1 MPFIFTDHSRRS
13 YSVRMIQAKNARFL
27 NSLLLVMLIQI
38 GLFLL
43 PAKGSVEYGPF
54 DLQVHTATSHVLV
67 VTFSDGFEP
76 ERLPVDPLETDNT
89 DWQVNA
95 HAPVAVHHT
104 VRTIDELPKQKDG
117 TYPIE
122 TGYAIYLDIGEPLVN
137 GNTYEISGPFGSIKL
152 LFNDRNILNE
162 SLKVNQVGYHPQSTV
177 RYANLGVYLGS
188 GGPVKLELPLEY
200 RVLRFVDKQPVHT
213 GTAEYRGDD
222 TLVDPKIVSSGE
234 HVYRLDL
241 SPVPAGGPYVVHVPG
256 WGISHPFE
264 ISSEAIG
271 TIAATALRGLYHQRC
286 GIALEAPWTAY
297 TRDACHTQVALTRT
311 PWVNSPSIT
320 VPKDMPMVPMSGGHH
335 DAGDFDRRGYHA
347 IVPILLMGYLE
358 AFPENFSDGQARI
371 PESGNGL
378 PDILDEALWA
388 IRGWENLQISD
399 SSDPQYGGIMGGTET
414 KGHPEY
420 GVVDAATDRR
430 LYGTWEVDT
439 EITAFGAGMMA
450 QAARLLSGYEAWET
464 RARQLYG
471 KALLAWSFLERM
483 DSTEEA
489 TAHHMYAALQLS
501 LASVQFG
508 DTVSA
513 QAFHTLFK
521 RSSTVLLVEDGSWPH
536 QYRPGNIMATVQTV
550 HFSSYLVTA
559 LPTDTT
565 LAGQLGRIV
574 LDQAEKGGYMGFDM
588 ESAMYPQ
595 GATKS
600 YGWGAATAQGRYA
613 DVHVF
618 AYRLTEDVGLRK
630 RQFAI
635 LSQYADY
642 ALGLNPLGVSY
653 ITGLGAVQPKSPLHL
668 DSWTSRQRGLGPV
681 PGILVYGP
689 TAERSGVSY
698 QRVVSDTL
706 YPRWDD
712 LPTQRRWTDG
722 WSLVNNNEFTIW
734 ETMVWNIG
742 LYGVLDTPD
751 VSGQGGVS
759 P

>member
-1 MPFIFTDHSRRS
+1 
-13 YSVRMIQAKNARFL
+13 MIQAKDTRFR
-27 NSLLLVMLIQI
+27 NSLLFVL
-38 GLFLL
+38 LFQACLLLL
-43 PAKGSVEYGPF
+43 PAKGTVEHGPF
-54 DLQVHTATSHVLV
+54 DLQVHTATSNILV
-67 VTFSDGFEP
+67 VTFSDGFQP
-76 ERLPVDPLETDNT
+76 ERLPVDPLETERA

-95 HAPVAVHHT
+95 QPPLAVHHA

-122 TGYAIYLDIGEPLVN
+122 TGYSIYLDIGEPLVN
-137 GNTYEISGPFGSIKL
+137 GDTYDISGPFGSITL

-162 SLKVNQVGYHPQSTV
+162 SLKVNQVGYHPQSAV

-213 GTAEYRGDD
+213 GAAEYRGDD
-222 TLVDPKIVSSGE
+222 TLVDPKVVSSGE

-241 SPVPAGGPYVVHVPG
+241 SAVPAGGPYVVQVPG

-271 TIAATALRGLYHQRC
+271 TIASTALRGLYHQRC
-286 GIALEAPWTAY
+286 GIALEAPWTVY
-297 TRDACHTQVALTRT
+297 TRDAGHTQVALTRT

-335 DAGDFDRRGYHA
+335 DAGDFDRRKYHT

-378 PDILDEALWA
+378 PDFLDEALWA

-420 GVVDAATDRR
+420 GVVDAATDDRP
-430 LYGTWEVDT
+430 YGTWEVDT

-450 QAARLLSGYEAWET
+450 HAARLLSGYEAWEA

-471 KALLAWSFLERM
+471 KALLAWSLLERM

-489 TAHHMYAALQLS
+489 TAHHMYAALQLY
-501 LASVQFG
+501 LASLQFG
-508 DTVSA
+508 DTASA
-513 QAFHTLFK
+513 EAFHTLFK
-521 RSSTVLLVEDGSWPH
+521 RSSTVLLVEDGTWPH

-550 HFSSYLVTA
+550 HFSSYLVTS
-559 LPTDTT
+559 LPIDTN
-565 LAGQLGRIV
+565 LAGQLAQIV
-574 LDQAEKGGYMGFDM
+574 FDQAEKGGYMGFDM

-618 AYRLTEDVGLRK
+618 AYRLTEDVELRE

-653 ITGLGAVQPKSPLHL
+653 ITGLGTVQPKSPLHL

-689 TAERSGVSY
+689 TAERSGASY
-698 QRVVSDTL
+698 QCVVSDKL

-742 LYGVLDTPD
+742 LYGVLDTPR
-751 VSGQGGVS
+751 VNGKEVVS